1 MKKLLLVIF
10 ISFAFISSANADSI
24 KGAFGYKL
32 GQVVKGI
39 KIYEDRNGFKTR
51 SDSFKPA
58 KPIPGFNS
66 YSIST
71 TLKTNK
77 VFKIDAFNRMKIE
90 IDKYY
95 SCAGVKAFSNV
106 LDALENKYG
115 SFALWDDPLGW
126 RQYIKWKGDRR
137 ILLKCVFWTGS
148 NEVSMYLEYYDSK
161 LYKLLKEENNQY
173 SDYDL

>member
-1 MKKLLLVIF
+1 MKKLLLLLL
-10 ISFAFISSANADSI
+10 ISIAYMSPAYADSI

-39 KIYEDRNGFKTR
+39 KIEEDWDGFKKRYDT
-51 SDSFKPA
+51 FKPA

-66 YSIST
+66 YFVHT

-77 VFKIDAFNRMKIE
+77 VFEISAHNRMKIE

-95 SCAGVKAFSNV
+95 SCAGVKDFSNL

-115 SFALWDDPLGW
+115 SFGPSWDNGGW
-126 RQYIKWKGDRR
+126 TTYTKNKGDRR

-148 NEVSMYLEYYDSK
+148 NEVSIYLEYFDNK

-173 SDYDL
+173 SDFDL